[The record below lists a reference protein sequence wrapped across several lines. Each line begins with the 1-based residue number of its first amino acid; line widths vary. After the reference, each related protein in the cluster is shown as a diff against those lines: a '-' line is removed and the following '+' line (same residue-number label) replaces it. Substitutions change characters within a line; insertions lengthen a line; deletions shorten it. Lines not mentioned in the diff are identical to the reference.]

1 MRIVVKSDLFD
12 SMRRLFCD
20 IYEIAVVSEEK
31 KCDEKFNNN
40 RASNGDFGA
49 KYLKW
54 PLY

>member
-31 KCDEKFNNN
+31 NVMKSLTIIEPVMVTLGQNI
-40 RASNGDFGA
+40 
-49 KYLKW
+49 
-54 PLY
+54 